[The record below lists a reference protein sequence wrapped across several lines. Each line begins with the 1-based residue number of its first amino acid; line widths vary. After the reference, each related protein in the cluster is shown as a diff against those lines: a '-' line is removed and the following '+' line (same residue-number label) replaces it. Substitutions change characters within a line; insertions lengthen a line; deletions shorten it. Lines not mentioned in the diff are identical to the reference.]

1 MDKCYDIVILTTS
14 IKDYAVDIVNTIDP
28 KQIIGKILVGKRD
41 LTRDEDIK
49 AMKDVM
55 TKLNVDPKDVVIVDS
70 DTNHSSFSPA
80 NFRKEFSR
88 MEGSY

>member
-1 MDKCYDIVILTTS
+1 
-14 IKDYAVDIVNTIDP
+14 
-28 KQIIGKILVGKRD
+28 
-41 LTRDEDIK
+41 
-49 AMKDVM
+49 MKDVM

-70 DTNHSSFSPA
+70 DTNHSEFSPA